1 MAPNEAQPPWEEIA
15 LRLDVAVRTPLFSR
29 GSLAPLVGLAV
40 APCLMAY
47 ARLDGKEPVLA
58 SDATRWGKSFRE
70 ILARALVNVGE
81 EPPRLATDGDLFR
94 LEACGDRA
102 AARLLLPG
110 FLDAVGSQTKAGAIY
125 AIPDPGTCLIAD
137 AGDEDTLVR
146 LYDAAFAAWRES
158 NEPVSPVVYA
168 AGEDA
173 ETFAPL
179 LLPPGHRAEA
189 HARRAA
195 ALLLG
200 AVYAD
205 QRASLED
212 VEEAP
217 ILAPFEVAP
226 HDELG
231 AVTCTIAVRDVEALL
246 PVADLV
252 MLRDPNDE
260 DEARIVPRL
269 LLEAAGLVVAA
280 PDFDPPRFVLLRF
293 PEPEELEPPDEER

>member
-1 MAPNEAQPPWEEIA
+1 VAPNEAQPPWEEIA
-15 LRLDVAVRTPLFSR
+15 ERLDIAVRTPLFSR
-29 GSLAPLVGLAV
+29 GSVAPLVGVAV

-81 EPPRLATDGDLFR
+81 EAPRLAADGGLFR

-137 AGDEDTLVR
+137 DEDTLVR
-146 LYDAAFAAWRES
+146 LYDAAFAAWHES
-158 NEPVSPVVYA
+158 DEPVSPVVYA

-189 HARRAA
+189 RARRAA
-195 ALLLG
+195 AVLLG
-200 AVYAD
+200 TVYAD

-212 VEEAP
+212 VEDAP

-226 HDELG
+226 HDEIG

-252 MLRDPNDE
+252 MLRDPDDG

-293 PEPEELEPPDEER
+293 PEPEELEPPGEDA